1 MTIGHI
7 ISVQRMST
15 LTATAADGPM

>member
-1 MTIGHI
+1 MTIDHI

-15 LTATAADGPM
+15 LAVNN

>member
-1 MTIGHI
+1 MTKGHI

-15 LTATAADGPM
+15 LAVNS